1 MAMKQYIGAST
12 PWHEDEVSRRRR
24 VSEANRAAYDEAR
37 DAERGVRGG
46 SVFSYT
52 PRESVGAP
60 DGVVGTASN
69 TVFGPQTGNM
79 PILSEW
85 DVLDSQARIGSEFA
99 DLARRSAAVR
109 QHNAR
114 IGVDSISA
122 AMRSARSNGGRLPQ
136 NAVDMLSRNLGL
148 DGKTSAVYGA
158 GYLGNGDFDID
169 IVTRGAN
176 GGLQRTT
183 KKITPLEQYNMM
195 LASPGIWGEDG
206 VAASQGL
213 YNRLRNTRGKSELQ
227 APSVYED
234 NLRAYNTQ
242 KQSADTLKMMTGLY
256 QAVYKDMSKGGKQ
269 PVTTDVIRARMASD
283 MLKDKN
289 IGPQITSVPDLNED
303 GTQKMVED
311 ENGQQVPAMRQ
322 ADPNNPDDVERVK
335 QNLKMRL
342 DLVPEL
348 APRQD
353 PQGGGEADRRL
364 AFLKYIYDRENPQT
378 PPDVLAFQQR
388 QRERQMRQVED
399 AQARADITQRPQ
411 QLINYFKDGKWH
423 SGNGYVR
430 DGKVYDGQGYEI
442 EGATPAE
449 MARGNDGGVVS
460 NERGWFA
467 RALPSARELVG
478 GRRGAEAQGGGAQE
492 GGVNW
497 TPGHDLRNDGK
508 TYKGTGW
515 LGVLHLP
522 NGGVASEYTIGVN
535 IDGKEIDIPTLVPTL
550 TKEEQDLMVNDVIP
564 NNKDVPDSIVKKA
577 VDFAKMRLAN
587 GRSVFANDGEPQQ
600 PAQGTQGAQQP
611 EAQAT
616 QGEQPVAT
624 QPAQGGQS
632 QPAAAQEQ
640 VGVQSGDLLAP
651 ENADAFI
658 ADVNKGLDPEK
669 SRAIEIEATAKAEK
683 ARRQKQ
689 SAADSVDDREWAET
703 MKSANESTGGVAQR
717 DKFAEAKVRF
727 NDMFDEIAR
736 DANLAAHKSV
746 EFDKKHVGAD
756 KGIKFDDAYKAI
768 FTRLVR
774 DKLNGM
780 SRDDMRNLE
789 YVDPDN
795 LAKSQHVNI
804 RQSIY
809 DRYGIDIYENPGLW
823 GAISGSGGVDSRPF
837 YEDLVDSDGKR
848 REGTWRRAKEYYDYN
863 EGAVSLGKQN

>member
-12 PWHEDEVSRRRR
+12 QWHEDEVSRRRR
-24 VSEANRAAYDEAR
+24 VAEANRAAYDEAR

-69 TVFGPQTGNM
+69 TVVGPQTGNM
-79 PILSEW
+79 PIRSEW

-148 DGKTSAVYGA
+148 DGRTSAVYGA

-242 KQSADTLKMMTGLY
+242 MQAQTSQKDMLSAMKMLMDYEQKSKAPMSAEQFLRTMPKSVLEMAFPPRYEEGSDPNDPERPTKPYTPQEIAERTNELMESLRSRASGNDGERSDPVRDTLIAGLRKLSGLD
-256 QAVYKDMSKGGKQ
+256 A
-269 PVTTDVIRARMASD
+269 
-283 MLKDKN
+283 
-289 IGPQITSVPDLNED
+289 PQVPDD
-303 GTQKMVED
+303 IRD
-311 ENGQQVPAMRQ
+311 
-322 ADPNNPDDVERVK
+322 
-335 QNLKMRL
+335 
-342 DLVPEL
+342 
-348 APRQD
+348 
-353 PQGGGEADRRL
+353 
-364 AFLKYIYDRENPQT
+364 
-378 PPDVLAFQQR
+378 FQQR

-411 QLINYFKDGKWH
+411 QLINYFKDGRWY
-423 SGNGYVR
+423 SGNGYIR

-467 RALPSARELVG
+467 RALPSARELVSG
-478 GRRGAEAQGGGAQE
+478 GAGGGNAGE
-492 GGVNW
+492 GASQ
-497 TPGHDLRNDGK
+497 
-508 TYKGTGW
+508 
-515 LGVLHLP
+515 
-522 NGGVASEYTIGVN
+522 VA
-535 IDGKEIDIPTLVPTL
+535 
-550 TKEEQDLMVNDVIP
+550 
-564 NNKDVPDSIVKKA
+564 
-577 VDFAKMRLAN
+577 
-587 GRSVFANDGEPQQ
+587 QQ
-600 PAQGTQGAQQP
+600 PA
-611 EAQAT
+611 AQAT

-624 QPAQGGQS
+624 QPAQVGQT

-640 VGVQSGDLLAP
+640 TGAQQGS
-651 ENADAFI
+651 E
-658 ADVNKGLDPEK
+658 
-669 SRAIEIEATAKAEK
+669 AEK
-683 ARRQKQ
+683 QGWRPK
-689 SAADSVDDREWAET
+689 T
-703 MKSANESTGGVAQR
+703 P
-717 DKFAEAKVRF
+717 
-727 NDMFDEIAR
+727 DEIAKVKAEIASRKAKVGEGEKTNAQLEREAMEREESLFSQIRQNGGRLFNDENGHRYIDVGGGFGKLPNDSPLRSKLDENGYYDIDAEGHSIEDAVKLQGEVLKVVQELAKKKDDFNRRRAAAAAAFHR
-736 DANLAAHKSV
+736 DALKAHPNDSKRRQ
-746 EFDKKHVGAD
+746 EQERRMMEGWLKD
-756 KGIKFDDAYKAI
+756 
-768 FTRLVR
+768 
-774 DKLNGM
+774 N
-780 SRDDMRNLE
+780 
-789 YVDPDN
+789 DPDYEKKRSRVARERAQQRFN
-795 LAKSQHVNI
+795 SDDLLGSEVL
-804 RQSIY
+804 SS
-809 DRYGIDIYENPGLW
+809 DI
-823 GAISGSGGVDSRPF
+823 
-837 YEDLVDSDGKR
+837 
-848 REGTWRRAKEYYDYN
+848 
-863 EGAVSLGKQN
+863 Q

>member
-1 MAMKQYIGAST
+1 M
-12 PWHEDEVSRRRR
+12 
-24 VSEANRAAYDEAR
+24 
-37 DAERGVRGG
+37 
-46 SVFSYT
+46 
-52 PRESVGAP
+52 
-60 DGVVGTASN
+60 
-69 TVFGPQTGNM
+69 
-79 PILSEW
+79 
-85 DVLDSQARIGSEFA
+85 
-99 DLARRSAAVR
+99 
-109 QHNAR
+109 
-114 IGVDSISA
+114 
-122 AMRSARSNGGRLPQ
+122 
-136 NAVDMLSRNLGL
+136 
-148 DGKTSAVYGA
+148 
-158 GYLGNGDFDID
+158 
-169 IVTRGAN
+169 TRGAN

-183 KKITPLEQYNMM
+183 KKITPLEQLGIVN
-195 LASPGIWGEDG
+195 ATPGVWGNDG
-206 VAASQGL
+206 IEMFNQL
-213 YNRLRNTRGKSELQ
+213 YSGLRNTRGKSEL
-227 APSVYED
+227 PSQGAYAD
-234 NLRAYNTQ
+234 SLRAYNTQ
-242 KQSADTLKMMTGLY
+242 MQAQTSQKDMLSAMKMLTDYEQKSKAPMSAEQFLRTMPKSVLEMAFPPRYEEGSDPNDPERPTKPYTPQEIAARTNELMAELRNRASGNGEEQNDALRNTLIAGVRKMMGLD
-256 QAVYKDMSKGGKQ
+256 A
-269 PVTTDVIRARMASD
+269 P
-283 MLKDKN
+283 
-289 IGPQITSVPDLNED
+289 P
-303 GTQKMVED
+303 
-311 ENGQQVPAMRQ
+311 
-322 ADPNNPDDVERVK
+322 
-335 QNLKMRL
+335 
-342 DLVPEL
+342 VPE
-348 APRQD
+348 
-353 PQGGGEADRRL
+353 
-364 AFLKYIYDRENPQT
+364 
-378 PPDVLAFQQR
+378 DVAAFQQR
-388 QRERQMRQVED
+388 QRGRQMQQVEA

-423 SGNGYVR
+423 SGNGYIR

-478 GRRGAEAQGGGAQE
+478 GGAGGGNAGEGATQGAKGE

-515 LGVLHLP
+515 LGVLRLP

-587 GRSVFANDGEPQQ
+587 GRSVFANDGTPQGGQSQ
-600 PAQGTQGAQQP
+600 PA
-611 EAQAT
+611 AQAT

-624 QPAQGGQS
+624 QPAQDGQP
-632 QPAAAQEQ
+632 QPAEAQEQGDQKEQ

-669 SRAIEIEATAKAEK
+669 SRAIEIEAAAKAEK
-683 ARRQKQ
+683 ARRQKK
-689 SAADSVDDREWAET
+689 SAEPIDDREWAET
-703 MKSANESTGGVAQR
+703 MKSANESTGGVVQR

-736 DANLAAHKSV
+736 DANLAASKSV

-795 LAKSQHVNI
+795 AKPQHVNI

-848 REGTWRRAKEYYDYN
+848 RKGTWRRAKEYYDYN

>member
-24 VSEANRAAYDEAR
+24 VAEANREAYDEAR

-69 TVFGPQTGNM
+69 TVVGPQTGNV
-79 PILSEW
+79 PIRSEW
-85 DVLDSQARIGSEFA
+85 DVFDSQARIGSEFA
-99 DLARRSAAVR
+99 DLARRSAAIR

-169 IVTRGAN
+169 LVTRGAN

-213 YNRLRNTRGKSELQ
+213 YNRLRNTLGKSELQ
-227 APSVYED
+227 APSVYAD

-283 MLKDKN
+283 LLKDKN

-353 PQGGGEADRRL
+353 AQGGGEADRRL

-378 PPDVLAFQQR
+378 PPDVLAFQKR

-411 QLINYFKDGKWH
+411 QLINYFKDGKWY

-478 GRRGAEAQGGGAQE
+478 GNAGGGNASEGTAQGA
-492 GGVNW
+492 
-497 TPGHDLRNDGK
+497 R
-508 TYKGTGW
+508 
-515 LGVLHLP
+515 
-522 NGGVASEYTIGVN
+522 
-535 IDGKEIDIPTLVPTL
+535 
-550 TKEEQDLMVNDVIP
+550 
-564 NNKDVPDSIVKKA
+564 
-577 VDFAKMRLAN
+577 
-587 GRSVFANDGEPQQ
+587 Q
-600 PAQGTQGAQQP
+600 PV
-611 EAQAT
+611 EQAT
-616 QGEQPVAT
+616 QGEQPVAA
-624 QPAQGGQS
+624 QHAQGGQS
-632 QPAAAQEQ
+632 QPATAQEQ
-640 VGVQSGDLLAP
+640 GGAQQQV
-651 ENADAFI
+651 ADAPTQGWRPKTPDEIEMVKAEI
-658 ADVNKGLDPEK
+658 AKRKANVGEGEKTNEQLEREAMEREESLFSQIRQNGGRLFNGDNGHRYIDVGGGFGKLPNDSPLRSKLDKNGYYDIDAEGHSIEDAVKLQGEVLKVVQELAKKKDDFNRRRSAAAAVFHRDALKAHPNDSKRRQEQERNMMEGWLKDNDPDYEKNK
-669 SRAIEIEATAKAEK
+669 SRAEDERARIIRTRGLDDVEPSAT
-683 ARRQKQ
+683 
-689 SAADSVDDREWAET
+689 
-703 MKSANESTGGVAQR
+703 
-717 DKFAEAKVRF
+717 
-727 NDMFDEIAR
+727 MF
-736 DANLAAHKSV
+736 
-746 EFDKKHVGAD
+746 
-756 KGIKFDDAYKAI
+756 
-768 FTRLVR
+768 
-774 DKLNGM
+774 M
-780 SRDDMRNLE
+780 M
-789 YVDPDN
+789 
-795 LAKSQHVNI
+795 
-804 RQSIY
+804 
-809 DRYGIDIYENPGLW
+809 
-823 GAISGSGGVDSRPF
+823 
-837 YEDLVDSDGKR
+837 
-848 REGTWRRAKEYYDYN
+848 
-863 EGAVSLGKQN
+863 

>member
-24 VSEANRAAYDEAR
+24 VAEANRAAYDEAR

-69 TVFGPQTGNM
+69 TVVGPQTGNM
-79 PILSEW
+79 PIRSEW

-148 DGKTSAVYGA
+148 DGRTSAVYGA

-283 MLKDKN
+283 LLKDKN

-348 APRQD
+348 APRQGA
-353 PQGGGEADRRL
+353 QGGGETDRRL

-411 QLINYFKDGKWH
+411 QLINYFKDGRWY
-423 SGNGYVR
+423 SGNGYIR

-478 GRRGAEAQGGGAQE
+478 GGAGGGSTGGGAVQ
-492 GGVNW
+492 
-497 TPGHDLRNDGK
+497 
-508 TYKGTGW
+508 
-515 LGVLHLP
+515 
-522 NGGVASEYTIGVN
+522 
-535 IDGKEIDIPTLVPTL
+535 
-550 TKEEQDLMVNDVIP
+550 
-564 NNKDVPDSIVKKA
+564 
-577 VDFAKMRLAN
+577 
-587 GRSVFANDGEPQQ
+587 GEQQ
-600 PAQGTQGAQQP
+600 PA
-611 EAQAT
+611 AQAT

>member
-1 MAMKQYIGAST
+1 MATKQYIGAST

-24 VSEANRAAYDEAR
+24 VAEANRAAYDEAR
-37 DAERGVRGG
+37 VAERGVRGG

-60 DGVVGTASN
+60 DGIVGTASN
-69 TVFGPQTGNM
+69 TVVGPQTGNM
-79 PILSEW
+79 PIRSEW

-148 DGKTSAVYGA
+148 DGRTSAVYGA

-206 VAASQGL
+206 VAASQEL
-213 YNRLRNTRGKSELQ
+213 YNRLRNTMGKSELPPQ
-227 APSVYED
+227 GVYAE
-234 NLRAYNTQ
+234 NLRAYNTK
-242 KQSADTLKMMTGLY
+242 KQSADTMKMMTGLY

-283 MLKDKN
+283 LLKDKN

-353 PQGGGEADRRL
+353 AQGGGEADRRL

-388 QRERQMRQVED
+388 QRERQMRQVEE
-399 AQARADITQRPQ
+399 AQAREDVTRRPQ

-478 GRRGAEAQGGGAQE
+478 GGAGGGNASEGAAQGTQQPAQGE

-508 TYKGTGW
+508 TLKGTGW
-515 LGVLHLP
+515 LGVLRLP

-587 GRSVFANDGEPQQ
+587 GRSVFANDGTPQGGQTQ
-600 PAQGTQGAQQP
+600 PA
-611 EAQAT
+611 
-616 QGEQPVAT
+616 AT
-624 QPAQGGQS
+624 QPTAVQQGAEATTAQGWR
-632 QPAAAQEQ
+632 PKT
-640 VGVQSGDLLAP
+640 P
-651 ENADAFI
+651 
-658 ADVNKGLDPEK
+658 
-669 SRAIEIEATAKAEK
+669 
-683 ARRQKQ
+683 
-689 SAADSVDDREWAET
+689 
-703 MKSANESTGGVAQR
+703 
-717 DKFAEAKVRF
+717 
-727 NDMFDEIAR
+727 DEIAKVKAEIASRKAKIGEGEKTNEQLEREAMEREESLFSQIRQNGGRLFNDENGHRYIDVGGGFGKLPNDSPLRSKLDKNGYYDIDAEGHSIEDAVKLQGEVLKVVQELAKKKDDFNRRRAAAAAAFHR
-736 DANLAAHKSV
+736 DAFKAHPNDSKRRQDQ
-746 EFDKKHVGAD
+746 ERRMMEGWLKD
-756 KGIKFDDAYKAI
+756 
-768 FTRLVR
+768 
-774 DKLNGM
+774 N
-780 SRDDMRNLE
+780 
-789 YVDPDN
+789 DPDYEKKRSRVARERAQQRFN
-795 LAKSQHVNI
+795 SDDLLGSEVL
-804 RQSIY
+804 SS
-809 DRYGIDIYENPGLW
+809 DI
-823 GAISGSGGVDSRPF
+823 
-837 YEDLVDSDGKR
+837 
-848 REGTWRRAKEYYDYN
+848 
-863 EGAVSLGKQN
+863 Q

>member
-24 VSEANRAAYDEAR
+24 VAEANREAYDEAR

-69 TVFGPQTGNM
+69 TVVGPQTGNV
-79 PILSEW
+79 PIRSEW
-85 DVLDSQARIGSEFA
+85 DVIDSQARIGSEFA
-99 DLARRSAAVR
+99 DLARRSAAIR

-213 YNRLRNTRGKSELQ
+213 YNRLRNTLGKSELQ
-227 APSVYED
+227 APSVYAD

-283 MLKDKN
+283 LLKDKN

-353 PQGGGEADRRL
+353 AQGGGEADRRL

-378 PPDVLAFQQR
+378 PPDVLAFQKR

-411 QLINYFKDGKWH
+411 QLINYFKDGKWY

-478 GRRGAEAQGGGAQE
+478 GGAGGGNAGGGA
-492 GGVNW
+492 V
-497 TPGHDLRNDGK
+497 R
-508 TYKGTGW
+508 
-515 LGVLHLP
+515 
-522 NGGVASEYTIGVN
+522 
-535 IDGKEIDIPTLVPTL
+535 
-550 TKEEQDLMVNDVIP
+550 
-564 NNKDVPDSIVKKA
+564 
-577 VDFAKMRLAN
+577 
-587 GRSVFANDGEPQQ
+587 
-600 PAQGTQGAQQP
+600 GAQQFA
-611 EAQAT
+611 AQAT
-616 QGEQPVAT
+616 QGKQSAATQPVQDGQTQPVAT
-624 QPAQGGQS
+624 QPTAEQPAQGGE
-632 QPAAAQEQ
+632 QPTATQDGQGETAGGDTLSSDNVDAFVQELDKGLSNEELRAADARAAAM
-640 VGVQSGDLLAP
+640 
-651 ENADAFI
+651 
-658 ADVNKGLDPEK
+658 K
-669 SRAIEIEATAKAEK
+669 EK
-683 ARRQKQ
+683 ARRQSK
-689 SAADSVDDREWAET
+689 SGEPIDDREWAET
-703 MKSANESTGGVAQR
+703 MKSANESTGGVVQR

-756 KGIKFDDAYKAI
+756 KGIKFEDAYKAI

-789 YVDPDN
+789 YVDPND

-848 REGTWRRAKEYYDYN
+848 REGTWRRAKEYYDFN